1 MYNYYTKIMG
11 RRFQFNITPEHL
23 EELYTTEM
31 NEEERSLWSSCLDF
45 IVKHFG
51 CSRQLA
57 DIRIRDW
64 LREYP
69 HDLFKVHGGHRF
81 YNKNVDMIMGS
92 KCYRC
97 KYYIRCKEYEEN
109 AESLPVTIATKTGT
123 DNKYDKKNNYDK
135 IIIQEKQYEI
145 RL

>member
-1 MYNYYTKIMG
+1 MG
-11 RRFQFNITPEHL
+11 RRFQYNITPEHL

-31 NEEERSLWSSCLDF
+31 NDEERSLWSSCLDF

-57 DIRIRDW
+57 DLRIRDW

-69 HDLFKVHGGHRF
+69 HDLFKIKGGHRF
-81 YNKNVDMIMGS
+81 YDKNIKTVLGS

-97 KYYIRCKEYEEN
+97 SYYLRCKEYDEKV
-109 AESLPVTIATKTGT
+109 ESLPITATLSATSAK
-123 DNKYDKKNNYDK
+123 DNKYKNYEN
-135 IIIQEKQYEI
+135 III
-145 RL
+145 

>member
-1 MYNYYTKIMG
+1 MTINYYTKIMG

-81 YNKNVDMIMGS
+81 YNKNADNIMGS

-109 AESLPVTIATKTGT
+109 ADQVPVTIAIE
-123 DNKYDKKNNYDK
+123 NKYEKKNNYDK
-135 IIIQEKQYEI
+135 ISI
-145 RL
+145 